1 MNADDLT
8 VQKTLSHVIQAV
20 HVVVR
25 CLASERDSQ
34 DSSQRAL
41 LLLVDILGLLYHIK
55 DDVNSSLTV
64 DRDQSWDRLYQV
76 LVWFEATTKSMESY
90 FQPGGVG
97 VCYFRKCL
105 LQDTFLPQLEQY
117 KTAFLLWLQSD
128 SWYVIVLSTVVV

>member
-1 MNADDLT
+1 MKTDALT

-41 LLLVDILGLLYHIK
+41 LLLVDIVGLLYHIK
-55 DDVNSSLTV
+55 DEIHSTWAV
-64 DRDQSWDRLYQV
+64 DGTWDGLYQI

-117 KTAFLLWLQSD
+117 KTAFLLCLQDD
-128 SWYVIVLSTVVV
+128 SRYVFRSPYGVV

>member
-1 MNADDLT
+1 MKTDELT
-8 VQKTLSHVIQAV
+8 VQKTLNHVIQEV

-41 LLLVDILGLLYHIK
+41 LLLVDILGLLYHLK
-55 DDVNSSLTV
+55 DEVSSSWAVDVNRSL
-64 DRDQSWDRLYQV
+64 DRLYEV

-117 KTAFLLWLQSD
+117 KTAFLLWMQSD
-128 SWYVIVLSTVVV
+128 SWYVFVPCAVVV

>member
-1 MNADDLT
+1 MKAYDLT

-55 DDVNSSLTV
+55 DEANSSWAV
-64 DRDQSWDRLYQV
+64 DGNQSWDRLYQV

-128 SWYVIVLSTVVV
+128 SWFVVVRSTVVV